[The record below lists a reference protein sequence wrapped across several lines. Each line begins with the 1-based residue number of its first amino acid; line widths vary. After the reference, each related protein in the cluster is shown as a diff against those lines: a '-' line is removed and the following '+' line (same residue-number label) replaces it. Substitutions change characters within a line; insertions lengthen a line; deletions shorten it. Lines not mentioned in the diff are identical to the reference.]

1 MIAPTSVVAL
11 AGRSGRAPAGRQRG
25 VALLIALVL
34 MALVT
39 IIIYDVWFSGAMEQ
53 RRSFA
58 LLSLEQG
65 LQYGM
70 GAESYVAKVLQD
82 DRASSSQDT
91 LAEDWAQ
98 RLPPYDVDGGQIEGS
113 LEDMQGRF
121 NLNNLAD
128 PKTGGVNKEAV
139 DQFSRLLQLVG
150 LETKWAGLAA
160 DWVDA
165 DLDPSFPDGAEDSV
179 YTAQTPPYLPPNG
192 PITSASELLA
202 LPGFGLERFRRLE
215 PFVAAL
221 PIGTTVNLCTAP
233 GEVIDSFGVG
243 FRQFSVDP
251 VQLAN
256 SRKKKCF
263 PSMID
268 FQAALPP
275 ADWLRIDAIKPP
287 VIGEAT
293 NYFRMT
299 AVVTI
304 GTAEFTLYSLLYRDT
319 AQVRPVLRSWGSN

>member
-1 MIAPTSVVAL
+1 MTTFRRRQGPE
-11 AGRSGRAPAGRQRG
+11 RHQRG

-53 RRSFA
+53 RRTFA
-58 LLSLEQG
+58 VLSLERG
-65 LQYGM
+65 LQYGI
-70 GAESYVAKVLQD
+70 GAESFVAKILQD
-82 DRASSSQDT
+82 DAANSQQDT
-91 LAEDWAQ
+91 PAEGWAQ
-98 RLPPYDVDGGQIEGS
+98 HLPPYEVDGGQIDGS
-113 LEDMQGRF
+113 VEDMQGRF

-128 PKTGGVNKEAV
+128 PATGGVNQDAV

-165 DLDPSFPDGAEDSV
+165 DLNPGFPDGAEDSV
-179 YTAQTPPYLPPNG
+179 YTTQTPPYLPPNG
-192 PITSASELLA
+192 PITSTSELLA
-202 LPGFGLERFRRLE
+202 LPGFGIERFHRLE

-233 GEVIDSFGVG
+233 GEVLDSFGVG
-243 FRQFSVDP
+243 FRQFSLDP

-256 SRKKKCF
+256 ARTAKCF
-263 PSMID
+263 PATAD

-275 ADWLRIDAIKPP
+275 TDWARIQAKSNKGIS
-287 VIGEAT
+287 ESSH
-293 NYFRMT
+293 YFRMT
-299 AVVTI
+299 ATVTI
-304 GTAEFTLYSLLYRDT
+304 GTAQFTLYSLLYRDT
-319 AQVRPVLRSWGSN
+319 AQVRPILRSWGSN